1 MRTPLQSAEL
11 ENDGNPAPHEPSED
25 DEREPDEE
33 REEELDGETDHESG
47 EEDSAE

>member
-1 MRTPLQSAEL
+1 MRTPIQSVEL
-11 ENDGNPAPHEPSED
+11 ENDGNAAAHEPSED

-33 REEELDGETDHESG
+33 REEELDGETDHASQ